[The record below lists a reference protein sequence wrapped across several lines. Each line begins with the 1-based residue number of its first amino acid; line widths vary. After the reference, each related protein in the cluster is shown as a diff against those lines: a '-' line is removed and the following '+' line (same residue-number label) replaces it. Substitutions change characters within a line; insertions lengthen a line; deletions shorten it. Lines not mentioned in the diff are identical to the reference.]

1 MALSSTQP
9 SAFFLRADAG
19 RNGQRYCRFYSA
31 HGELPRGSVLYIHPF
46 AEEMNKSRRM
56 AALQSR
62 ALAQAGY
69 TVMQIDLLGCGDSSG
84 DFGEARWQDWV
95 ADVVQATQCLRM
107 RSAAHAGF
115 SEQQPLWL
123 WGLRAGC
130 LLAAEAASQIAE
142 PSNLLFW
149 QPPASGAVLLQQ
161 FLRLKIAGE
170 MSGNTSKNMMAKL
183 RAQLSDGS
191 AVEVAG
197 YSLGAALASGLD
209 SARAMPPS
217 RASTPSAA
225 RRLELLEISSRP
237 DAPLSPAGATV
248 MSHFSA
254 AGHAARS
261 RVIVGPA
268 FWQTSEIAQAPDL
281 LAATV
286 AALADSP

>member
-1 MALSSTQP
+1 
-9 SAFFLRADAG
+9 
-19 RNGQRYCRFYSA
+19 
-31 HGELPRGSVLYIHPF
+31 
-46 AEEMNKSRRM
+46 
-56 AALQSR
+56 
-62 ALAQAGY
+62 
-69 TVMQIDLLGCGDSSG
+69 
-84 DFGEARWQDWV
+84 
-95 ADVVQATQCLRM
+95 
-107 RSAAHAGF
+107 
-115 SEQQPLWL
+115 
-123 WGLRAGC
+123 
-130 LLAAEAASQIAE
+130 
-142 PSNLLFW
+142 
-149 QPPASGAVLLQQ
+149 
-161 FLRLKIAGE
+161 
-170 MSGNTSKNMMAKL
+170 MMAKL

-217 RASTPSAA
+217 RASTPGAA

-286 AALADSP
+286 AALADSQ